1 MTAMNN
7 NCLNCKQLLTGEYC
21 THCGQRERGREVRV
35 RDVAGDALEDMSSLD
50 SRLWRTL
57 AGLLFRPGL
66 VTAEYL
72 AGRRASFVPPLRFY
86 FIVSFLVFLV
96 VAAMPPGSAVEPGQ
110 QGVMITFDDDG
121 QDSKSLSEALEEA
134 EIGQSLSQEGYD
146 FPPWLAPYE
155 DQLKANAAAIEDNPE
170 VFLALLVQRL
180 PQMMFVLL
188 PLFALLLQLNY
199 LFSPFHYLQHLIF
212 SLHFHSFA
220 FLLYLLQWLIGL
232 LRPGNYTGWIV
243 VALLIYLPLA
253 LRRVYHSGALGAIG
267 KSLVINVS
275 YLLMVGLAGV
285 AYILINLA
293 LL

>member
-1 MTAMNN
+1 
-7 NCLNCKQLLTGEYC
+7 
-21 THCGQRERGREVRV
+21 
-35 RDVAGDALEDMSSLD
+35 
-50 SRLWRTL
+50 
-57 AGLLFRPGL
+57 
-66 VTAEYL
+66 
-72 AGRRASFVPPLRFY
+72 
-86 FIVSFLVFLV
+86 
-96 VAAMPPGSAVEPGQ
+96 MPPGSAVEPGQ

-146 FPPWLAPYE
+146 FPLWLAPYE

-188 PLFALLLQLNY
+188 PLFALLLQLSY

-232 LRPGNYTGWIV
+232 LLPGNYTGLIF

-275 YLLMVGLAGV
+275 YLLMVSLAGV

>member
-1 MTAMNN
+1 MDN
-7 NCLNCKQLLTGEYC
+7 NCLNCGQPLGGEYC
-21 THCGQRERGREVRV
+21 NHCGQRERGREVRV
-35 RDVAGDALEDMSSLD
+35 ADIAGDALEDLSRLD

-57 AGLLFRPGL
+57 VGLLFRPGL

-96 VAAMPPGSAVEPGQ
+96 AAATPPGSGVELGQ
-110 QGVMITFDDDG
+110 GGIFITFDDDG
-121 QDSKSLSEALEEA
+121 EDSKSLNEALADGEL
-134 EIGQSLSQEGYD
+134 GQSLNQQDYD
-146 FPPWLAPYE
+146 FPPWLARYE
-155 DQLKANAAAIEDNPE
+155 ESFKVNAAAIEDNPQA
-170 VFLALLVQRL
+170 FLTLLVQRL

-188 PLFALLLQLNY
+188 PLFALLLQLSY

-220 FLLYLLQWLIGL
+220 FLLYLLQWFVDL
-232 LRPGNYTGWIV
+232 LRPGSYVGWIV
-243 VALLIYLPLA
+243 VALLLYLPLA
-253 LRRVYHSGALGAIG
+253 LRRVYLSAWPGAIG

-275 YLLMVGLAGV
+275 YLLLLSLAGV
-285 AYILINLA
+285 AYFLINLA

>member
-1 MTAMNN
+1 MPAMNN
-7 NCLNCKQLLTGEYC
+7 NCLNCHQPLAGEYC
-21 THCGQRERGREVRV
+21 TRCGQRERGREVRV
-35 RDVAGDALEDMSSLD
+35 ADLAGDALEDLSSLD

-57 AGLLFRPGL
+57 VGLLFRPGL

-96 VAAMPPGSAVEPGQ
+96 VAAMPSGSGVELGQ
-110 QGVMITFDDDG
+110 QGVYITFDDEG
-121 QDSKSLSEALEEA
+121 QDSKSLEEALADGEL
-134 EIGQSLSQEGYD
+134 GQSFNQDLDLPG
-146 FPPWLAPYE
+146 WLQPYE
-155 DQLKANAAAIEDNPE
+155 AQFKANATAIEDDPGA
-170 VFLALLVQRL
+170 FLALLVQRL

-188 PLFALLLQLNY
+188 PLFALLLQLSY

-220 FLLYLLQWLIGL
+220 FLLYLLQWLLGL
-232 LRPGNYTGWIV
+232 LLQGNYTGWIII
-243 VALLIYLPLA
+243 ALLIYLPLA

-267 KSLVINVS
+267 KSLLINVS
-275 YLLMVGLAGV
+275 YLLMVSLAGV
-285 AYILINLA
+285 AYILVNLV